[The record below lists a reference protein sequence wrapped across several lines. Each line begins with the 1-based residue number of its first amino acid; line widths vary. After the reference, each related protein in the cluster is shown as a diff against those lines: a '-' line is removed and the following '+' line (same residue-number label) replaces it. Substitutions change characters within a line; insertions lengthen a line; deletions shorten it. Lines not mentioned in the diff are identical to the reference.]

1 MEALKGSKTEKNLME
16 AFAGESMARNQYC
29 YFAKRARNDGYHQI
43 ANLFEETAANEKAH
57 AKLWFK
63 LLHDGIGPTEVNL
76 AEAAKGEH
84 YEWSDM
90 YPRFAKEAREEGFE
104 AIARLFDKVAD
115 IEKAHEERYLKLL
128 KNVEGGLVFTKE
140 GDAIWQCL
148 NCGHLVIGKEAP
160 EVCPVCAHTQAYFQ
174 VKAENY

>member
-1 MEALKGSKTEKNLME
+1 
-16 AFAGESMARNQYC
+16 MARNQYC
-29 YFAKRARNDGYHQI
+29 YFAKRARADGYEQI

-57 AKLWFK
+57 AKLWFQ
-63 LLHDGIGPTEVNL
+63 LLHDGIGKTEINL

-90 YPRFAKEAREEGFE
+90 YPKFAKEAREEGFQ
-104 AIARLFDKVAD
+104 AIADLFERVAA

-128 KNVEGGLVFTKE
+128 ENVEGGFVFTKE

-148 NCGHLVIGKEAP
+148 NCGHLVIGKQAP
-160 EVCPVCAHTQAYFQ
+160 EVCPVCAHKQSYFQ